1 MVDKNL
7 YRDIIILLKSYSLVD
22 DWEGKYKMKIKNL
35 FVSIALGLVASAG
48 LALSLSAGSEAEA
61 VKATDLYE
69 GSVFIQKNDNDM
81 KYTGS
86 KLVAYFFDNEEPQNK
101 AWGEA
106 VSNTGNTYQEYSW
119 SLSFEPTT
127 FIVLRVDG
135 ENWSSANPWS
145 NVWCRTGDVS
155 LAGTDV
161 LWMEGNSSES
171 SGWGTYS
178 METSVMSDSD
188 VELQKLAYKKIKDD
202 KEGLEAFGEV
212 SLAAEQKFYIKKTID
227 GDAKYT
233 SYTCLDLIASNLS
246 IEDGYIKVD
255 EAATYEF
262 YFDFNGKSLYITDP
276 AVAAADEWAQD
287 FLNGG
292 CEATKSGWNDSAED
306 FDGLSEGAQ
315 NIIKGQEHVEHS
327 VVLTDFVERAVQ
339 RYDYVL
345 ERYGVYDAIDNPEG
359 YTDFL
364 GRVDSGKVIPGPSA
378 RITFNNIIA
387 NNSTM
392 IIVIIAASVAVAAIG
407 AIVLI
412 KKKHQ

>member
-1 MVDKNL
+1 
-7 YRDIIILLKSYSLVD
+7 
-22 DWEGKYKMKIKNL
+22 MKIKNL
-35 FVSIALGLVASAG
+35 FVSVALGLVASAG
-48 LALSLSAGSEAEA
+48 FALSLNASSEAEA

-69 GSVFIQKNDNDM
+69 GSVFIKKNDSNM

-86 KLVAYFFDNEEPQNK
+86 KLVAYFFDDEEPQNT
-101 AWGEA
+101 AWGDA
-106 VSNTGNTYQEYSW
+106 VWNTGNTYQEYSW

-145 NVWCRTGDVS
+145 NVWCRTGNVS
-155 LAGTDV
+155 LAGADV
-161 LWMEGNSSES
+161 LWMYGDSVES
-171 SGWGTYS
+171 GGWGTYS
-178 METSVMSDSD
+178 METFVMSDAD
-188 VELQKLAYKKIKDD
+188 AELAELSSKKVKDD
-202 KEGLEAFGEV
+202 GEGLEAFGEV
-212 SLAAEQKFYIKKTID
+212 SLAAGQKFYIKKTID
-227 GDAKYT
+227 GDVKYT

-255 EAATYEF
+255 KAATYEF
-262 YFDFNGKSLYITDP
+262 YFNFDGNALYLTDP
-276 AVAAADEWAQD
+276 VVAAADEWAQD

-292 CEATKSGWNDSAED
+292 CEATKSGWNDSAEA

-327 VVLTDFVERAVQ
+327 VALTDFVERAVQ

-345 ERYGVYDAIDNPEG
+345 ERYGVSSIENPEG

-364 GRVDSGKVIPGPSA
+364 GRVNDGKVNPLSASA
-378 RITFNNIIA
+378 RIALNSVFA

-392 IIVIIAASVAVAAIG
+392 IIVIISASVAVAAIG